1 MSKIVKNC
9 PLCGGETSRHFDRRE
24 FRGQVVVNCICQDCG
39 LVFQSPRM
47 TEAESVAFY
56 AEEYRLLN
64 EGSVDP
70 TTRNIAA
77 QKARAESLLAF
88 TVLFVEKVSRH
99 LDVGCS
105 MGILLQR
112 FAEEFHCQP
121 VGIEPGEAHRAR
133 ANKAGLTV
141 FASLE
146 ELEKNGAG
154 HFDLISMS
162 HVLEHLPDPIGYL
175 VHLRE
180 ALMDSQGSLL
190 LEVPNL
196 FAHDSFEV
204 AHLVSY
210 SAHTLLQTLEK
221 AGFDVIKIQRHGRP
235 RSALLPLYITL
246 LARPKTTSSQPLD
259 IQAEKQVLLK
269 RQVGMLRRRI
279 LEKLMPKRAWLKE

>member
-1 MSKIVKNC
+1 MSETVLYC
-9 PLCGGETSRHFDRRE
+9 PLCKSERSRPFDSRA
-24 FRGQVVVNCICQDCG
+24 FRGKPVMNRICQDCG

-47 TEAESVAFY
+47 TETESAAFY
-56 AEEYRLLN
+56 ADEYRLLN
-64 EGSVDP
+64 EGSLDP
-70 TTRNIAA
+70 TARNMAA
-77 QKARAESLLAF
+77 QQARAEALLAF
-88 TVLFVEKVSRH
+88 TSGLVEKVSRH

-112 FAEEFHCQP
+112 FAEQFHCQP
-121 VGIEPGEAHRAR
+121 VGIELGEAHRAR

-146 ELEKNGAG
+146 ELENSGTA

-162 HVLEHLPDPIGYL
+162 HVLEHLPDPVGYL
-175 VHLRE
+175 IHLQE
-180 ALMDSQGSLL
+180 ARLDPQGWLL

-196 FAHDSFEV
+196 YAHDSFEV

-221 AGFDVIKIQRHGRP
+221 AGFEVLKLERHGRP

-246 LARPKTTSSQPLD
+246 MARPQTANSPSQPVC
-259 IQAEKQVLLK
+259 AEKHVALK
-269 RQVGMLRRRI
+269 RQAGMLRRRI
-279 LEKLMPKRAWLKE
+279 LEKLMPGRAWLKN